1 MNITASVGIT
11 AVLALTI
18 SCAPAQVRP
27 AEAEPQASTAAAP
40 SAAEVPDRTAGLARS
55 VGDYNLNGST
65 MTIRAR
71 GDVLVREMAGQ
82 PDQVLRPIGKSET
95 RFTVGSSRTEL
106 EFQPDKSGGVTLIMR
121 AGQHEARGVRV
132 RRP

>member
-18 SCAPAQVRP
+18 SCASAQVRP
-27 AEAEPQASTAAAP
+27 AEAEPQASAAAAP
-40 SAAEVPDRTAGLARS
+40 SAAEGPDRKAVLAQYAGEY
-55 VGDYNLNGST
+55 DMNGSI

-71 GDVLVREMAGQ
+71 GDVLIREMSGQ
-82 PDQVLRPIGKSET
+82 LDEVLKPIGKSET
-95 RFTVGSSRTEL
+95 RFRVGTSAVEL
-106 EFQPDKSGGVTLIMR
+106 EFQPDRSGRVTLIMR

-132 RRP
+132 RQP

>member
-27 AEAEPQASTAAAP
+27 AETQPQASTAAAP
-40 SAAEVPDRTAGLARS
+40 TAAGVPDRQAVLARY
-55 VGDYNLNGST
+55 VGAYEINGAT

-71 GDVLVREMAGQ
+71 GDVLVRQMAGQ
-82 PDQVLRPIGKSET
+82 ADQVLMPIGKSET
-95 RFTVGSSRTEL
+95 RFRVGTTPAEL
-106 EFQPDKSGGVTLIMR
+106 EFQSDKSGRVTLIMR

-132 RRP
+132 RQP

>member
-1 MNITASVGIT
+1 MHITATVGIT

-18 SCAPAQVRP
+18 ACAPAQVRP
-27 AEAEPQASTAAAP
+27 AEAQPQASTAAAP
-40 SAAEVPDRTAGLARS
+40 TAAGVPDRTAVLAQY
-55 VGDYNLNGST
+55 VGDYNINGST

-71 GDVLVREMAGQ
+71 GDGLVREMPGQ
-82 PDQVLRPIGKSET
+82 PDEVLKPVGRSQT
-95 RFTVGSSRTEL
+95 RFTVGTSSVEL
-106 EFQPDKSGGVTLIMR
+106 QFQPDKSGGVTLIMR